1 MTKKV
6 MTWLVVLPVRKNR
19 TYSEEHSRCYMR
31 SSYLNALEKRAL
43 GRGKGGTKQG
53 REVGEMLAFRYLK
66 GLELEKRIKS
76 SASCQGI
83 D

>member
-1 MTKKV
+1 
-6 MTWLVVLPVRKNR
+6 
-19 TYSEEHSRCYMR
+19 MR